1 MCCPVELQTIIA
13 VCLILTIIRP
23 DRPALSRNS
32 NVSLRNTIFF
42 KFAAAMCVQG
52 RVKYNSN
59 NNTTVEQ
66 HPERNKWK
74 LNFNKYQYICDA

>member
-32 NVSLRNTIFF
+32 NLSLRNTIFILICCCYVC
-42 KFAAAMCVQG
+42 ARSSEIQQQQQ
-52 RVKYNSN
+52 
-59 NNTTVEQ
+59 Q
-66 HPERNKWK
+66 HHCRATPRKKQMEIK
-74 LNFNKYQYICDA
+74 L